1 MSEKQAISEAELHAW
16 ADGRLG
22 EGRRAELEAWFAAQP
37 EEAERAAA
45 YRSFNEM
52 LRGRYDPVLDEPVPP
67 RLERAARRSSRPRA
81 LALAAGWVALGIA
94 IGTIAGW
101 QLHALQTPPQAA
113 KAEPPVI
120 ARTSNVAPR
129 FLSV

>member
-1 MSEKQAISEAELHAW
+1 MSDKQAISEAELHAW
-16 ADGRLG
+16 ADGRLD

-67 RLERAARRSSRPRA
+67 RLERAARGFAVADQQPRRRLRRWNEVAAHLRIESGSRTGPRPHLSGA
-81 LALAAGWVALGIA
+81 DLEDPGEGVRAGKG
-94 IGTIAGW
+94 
-101 QLHALQTPPQAA
+101 
-113 KAEPPVI
+113 
-120 ARTSNVAPR
+120 
-129 FLSV
+129 SVR